1 MMKEDFNLS
10 EQQIETIA
18 FNIYKDIKPYIQE
31 NTFRF
36 VIWLSDKY
44 VSSIDEMI
52 KIDNK
57 YKYDICKYDKQ
68 ECVNIK
74 VTHNK
79 SYYDFEFTKDRKEI
93 LK

>member
-1 MMKEDFNLS
+1 MNELSKE
-10 EQQIETIA
+10 QIEQIA

-31 NTFRF
+31 NTFKF

-44 VSSIDEMI
+44 VSSLNGMI
-52 KIDNK
+52 KIDNN

-68 ECVNIK
+68 KCVNIK
-74 VTHNK
+74 VTYNK

>member
-1 MMKEDFNLS
+1 MMKENLDLS

-31 NTFRF
+31 NTFKF

-44 VSSIDEMI
+44 VSSVNEMI
-52 KIDNK
+52 KIDNN

-68 ECVNIK
+68 ECVKIK
-74 VTHNK
+74 ITHNK

-93 LK
+93 

>member
-1 MMKEDFNLS
+1 MKENLDLS

-18 FNIYKDIKPYIQE
+18 FNIYKDIKPY
-31 NTFRF
+31 
-36 VIWLSDKY
+36 KY
-44 VSSIDEMI
+44 VASIDEMI
-52 KIDNK
+52 KIDNN

-74 VTHNK
+74 VTYKK
-79 SYYDFEFTKDRKEI
+79 SYYEIEFTKDTKEI

>member
-1 MMKEDFNLS
+1 MNELSKE
-10 EQQIETIA
+10 QIEQIA

-31 NTFRF
+31 NTFKF

-44 VSSIDEMI
+44 VSSVDGMI
-52 KIDNK
+52 KTDNN

-74 VTHNK
+74 VTYNK
-79 SYYDFEFTKDRKEI
+79 NYYDIEFTKDRKEI